1 MKAVPRVLLVLLGLG
16 PVAANL
22 ARAQVTDN
30 ITATKHNLSVTP
42 ITGVKNYGEVCV
54 YCHTPH
60 GGSTQA
66 PLWNRSLPSAASFTM
81 YTSPTID
88 MVIGSG
94 PGPVSLACLSCHDGS
109 IGLDAITNFP
119 NTASDTTPS
128 GVKIDGPGRTNGWA
142 KLGPDLR
149 DDHPVGVTY
158 DITVD
163 PAFNS
168 LASAKTAGLRFYGSG
183 ANQVECAS
191 CHNPHEG
198 AATKQPFLRLANAG
212 SALCKTCHIK

>member
-1 MKAVPRVLLVLLGLG
+1 MGHIHRIGLAV
-16 PVAANL
+16 L
-22 ARAQVTDN
+22 AFGATVTGRSLAQVTDN
-30 ITATKHNLSVTP
+30 VSLTKHNLSATP

-66 PLWNRSLPSAASFTM
+66 PLWNRQLPAAGSFTM
-81 YTSPTID
+81 YTSPTLD
-88 MVIGSG
+88 MVIGSA

-128 GVKIDGPGRTNGWA
+128 GVRIDGSGRTNGWA
-142 KLGPDLR
+142 KLGTDLR

-158 DITVD
+158 DITADV
-163 PAFNS
+163 AFNT
-168 LASAKTAGLRFYGSG
+168 LASAKAAGLRFYGAA

-191 CHNPHEG
+191 CHNPHEE
-198 AATKQPFLRLANAG
+198 AAAKRSVCPTTQAVRTPPPL
-212 SALCKTCHIK
+212 HP